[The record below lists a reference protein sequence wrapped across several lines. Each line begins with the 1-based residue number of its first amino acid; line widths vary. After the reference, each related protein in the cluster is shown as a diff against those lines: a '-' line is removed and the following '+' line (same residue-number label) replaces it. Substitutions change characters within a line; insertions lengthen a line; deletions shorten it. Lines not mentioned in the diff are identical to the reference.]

1 MNWRNTLILAII
13 ALAGVAYF
21 RFFEMKR
28 PGTEEARRQSQNM
41 VNFDRTKIDGI
52 VIQNGDQKIEIRR
65 SDNKWRLE
73 TPIKDQADSALVETL
88 LSDLENWPKEGTIP
102 AKEIDADKSK
112 LAEYG
117 LHNPKLKLKLLGQD
131 RPPEIL
137 FGKDAAMEGRMYVRF
152 QNSKETFLA
161 GQSVK
166 KDIDKK
172 PEEFRDRK
180 LTDLSNAQVRRV
192 VLKTPA
198 GEIELEKKD
207 TNWEILKPLRARADD
222 QKVNDLISQVT
233 SARIGQFVADDRGDL
248 RPYGLAEPRGSIT
261 LFDQE
266 QKKDQKVEIGESIKV
281 AGREDKGQTLQIGAI
296 PEKEKE
302 QVYVRFAPRGSVY
315 TLPKK
320 IEEILNTK
328 PADLRDNH
336 LVRIDTNILD
346 RITIDA
352 PGKTKT
358 VLARKDGNWTIANRN
373 NAPADAGAV
382 RRMIDA
388 LQNERVTKFVEDVAS
403 NLPKYGLDK
412 PQLQLTFSSFAS
424 ENTAETKA
432 GEEPFATIAF
442 GKDEGDNVYARLTD
456 EPFVVA
462 VRRGLLDQISPDPLR
477 WQDLSI
483 FKFKPEQIHRI
494 SVTTDKELSL
504 ERDQNNQWHWLKGN
518 GAINQAN
525 LQSLLTTLSN
535 LYAVRWLGTTTPQQ
549 GFDKPQLVV
558 SFTTS
563 PDNKTSQK
571 LTVGAQNNDGTFCAR
586 VDGRDGTFTIRGSD
600 FNNLKLPL
608 ETQGTRVPFA
618 NDGPESERNAL
629 TSHRFVFSRD
639 FGDGDGRAAEPPV
652 RLTNLPEASK
662 TE

>member
-1 MNWRNTLILAII
+1 MNWRNTLILAIL

-28 PGTEEARRQSQNM
+28 PGTEEARREAQNM

-52 VIQNGDQKIEIRR
+52 VIQNGDQTIEIRR
-65 SDNKWRLE
+65 RDNKWRLE
-73 TPIKDQADSALVETL
+73 TPIKDQADGALVETL
-88 LSDLENWPKEGTIP
+88 LSDLENWQKEGTIP
-102 AKEIDADKSK
+102 AKEIGADKSK

-117 LHNPKLKLKLLGQD
+117 LNNPKLKLKLLGHT

-152 QNSKETFLA
+152 QNSKETFVA

-180 LTDLSNAQVRRV
+180 LTDLSNVHVRRV

-207 TNWEILKPLRARADD
+207 THWDILKPLRARADD
-222 QKVNDLISQVT
+222 QKINDVISQVT
-233 SARIGQFVADDRGDL
+233 SARVGQFVADDRGDL

-261 LFDQE
+261 LFDHE
-266 QKKDQKVEIGESIKV
+266 QNQDQKVEIGGSIKV

-302 QVYVRFAPRGSVY
+302 QVYVRFVPRGSVY
-315 TLPKK
+315 TLPKT
-320 IEEILNTK
+320 IEDILNTK
-328 PADLRDNH
+328 LADLRDNH
-336 LVRIDTNILD
+336 LVRVDTNILD

-352 PGKTKT
+352 SGKTKT
-358 VLARKDGNWTIANRN
+358 VLARKDGNWTITGRN
-373 NAPADAGAV
+373 NAPADSGAV

-388 LQNERVTKFVEDVAS
+388 LQNERITKFVEDVAS

-432 GEEPFATIAF
+432 GEQPFATIAF
-442 GKDEGDNVYARLTD
+442 GKYEGDNVYARLTD

-483 FKFKPEQIHRI
+483 FKFKPEQIHRLSI
-494 SVTTDKELSL
+494 ITEKELSL
-504 ERDQNNQWHWLKGN
+504 ERDQNNQWHWLKGTSEIEQ
-518 GAINQAN
+518 GN

-535 LYAVRWLGTTTPQQ
+535 LHAVRWLGSTTPQE
-549 GFDKPQLVV
+549 GLNKPQLLL

-563 PDNKTSQK
+563 ADTKTSHK
-571 LTVGAQNNDGTFCAR
+571 LTVGAQNHDGTLCAH
-586 VDGRDGTFTIRGSD
+586 VEGRNGTFAMSNAD

-608 ETQGTRVPFA
+608 ETQATASPSPA
-618 NDGPESERNAL
+618 TAL
-629 TSHRFVFSRD
+629 TPGPAR
-639 FGDGDGRAAEPPV
+639 
-652 RLTNLPEASK
+652 
-662 TE
+662 